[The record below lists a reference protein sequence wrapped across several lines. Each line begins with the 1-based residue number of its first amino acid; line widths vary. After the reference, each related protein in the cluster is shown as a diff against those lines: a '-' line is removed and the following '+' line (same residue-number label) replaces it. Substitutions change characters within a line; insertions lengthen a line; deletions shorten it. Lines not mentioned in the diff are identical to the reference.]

1 MTSGTY
7 PLPGRLSDVLRV
19 LRQLSHEEIIDW
31 KELKVASDDRA
42 EFVHRTLASKRCPWA
57 GQCDARAVRAL
68 LYYLCDQRRLVKAVS
83 DDCWT
88 IESSKSIQPNA
99 WFLEP
104 ALVVQCNRFL
114 QALRTAG
121 CGGGG
126 EEMRVVIPGDMHAWF
141 VNLMIDQGEYW
152 AEGYRFDRA
161 GDLNQIVRIYGQLV
175 RRRLIRRERPQA
187 KGPAIL
193 MVRCQGQF

>member
-1 MTSGTY
+1 MAY

-31 KELKVASDDRA
+31 KELKVPSNGHA
-42 EFVHRTLASKRCPWA
+42 EFVHRELVGKRCPWA
-57 GQCDARAVRAL
+57 GKCDARAVRAL
-68 LYYLCDQRRLVKAVS
+68 LHYLCNQRRLVKAVS
-83 DDCWT
+83 DDRWT

-104 ALVVQCNRFL
+104 ALAVQCNRFL

-121 CGGGG
+121 NDEGGV
-126 EEMRVVIPGDMHAWF
+126 EMRVVIPGDMHAWF
-141 VNLMIDQGEYW
+141 VNLLIDQGEHW
-152 AEGYRFDRA
+152 AEGYRFDRV
-161 GDLNQIVRIYGQLV
+161 GDTNQIVRIYGQLA
-175 RRRLIRRERPQA
+175 RRRLVRRERSQA
-187 KGPAIL
+187 KGSAIL